1 MIKQKLLLLA
11 FVILGIG
18 GFFYYKQANQ
28 SSNQIFDFISDNTL
42 VLIETNE
49 ISTVKNSVIPRI
61 PLLTN
66 ASSQYQILKSIGLSQ
81 RDIDLLILKKTLY
94 FALLAE
100 GKDNFAFVNYLP
112 LTADNEDFIDK
123 LEDLSHNDIG
133 KRIIPHTTQGHKLLE
148 VIDEQAKSL
157 FTYIIQ
163 DNLLIFS
170 KSNLA
175 LEESILHS
183 ENNWIK
189 NLKLHNSTTKSDSVF
204 TQTHFNKTSVNDFL
218 KAVSTK
224 NSVNFSSIF
233 PQSLFWLNPNGN
245 VIEAISTTAN
255 SILFEGQKA
264 SNVQGLNMIP
274 NSASYSLIMSF
285 SNLEKLTNQLKK
297 NLEGDKKINALREKV
312 TNRFEVD
319 FDNIYNKIN
328 ETVSLCSFD
337 NSDQSLQNK
346 VIVIKQK
353 GLLSPLK
360 AISTNVAIKQ
370 KDNVFSMQYGS
381 FLITSLGIREFP
393 MMLFGEIY
401 SGFEECYF
409 TEYNDY
415 IIMASSLAMM
425 QEYLISISKGEV
437 WSNSPKNKKILS
449 HCLPANL
456 TLIVENSKSLK
467 GLQRILNNKWS
478 EKINTYENTLAG
490 VQAEI
495 LQLSATDSRLLLL
508 KNIEVTKTVQQK
520 TNSKWIKLG
529 GINIISASKPIYLVN
544 PKNKNSQVLVQSVDY
559 KLSLFDNGKQIWS
572 YQLNNKLVGEVKSV
586 QFSKTAS
593 QSLIAVT
600 KSKLFI
606 LTRNEKGFDV
616 IESKPFKGF
625 SLENFN
631 TLEHQADKET
641 DLTLVSENGATFK
654 FNKSSLIFTAVNTR
668 TNKGKTLIPIPNII
682 QKGSEY
688 VVILKNTGEL
698 FLQDSK
704 GKIAPN
710 FPINLRGTFVSPPL
724 LERDND
730 NIVVRT
736 ISEQG
741 DLYKV
746 SLEGKILEKRQLFRP
761 DNEVKFSIAVEDRN
775 NDWVVM
781 RTNGK
786 EVVVLDKNEKE
797 LFVIKGLNYGKK
809 VLGYYNLGVGG
820 KYFSVNNGYE
830 NYKFYDEN
838 GESIG
843 QIPIESNFRP
853 TLSYA
858 DSYKKIIMNITTP
871 SGIETWSVKIR

>member
-11 FVILGIG
+11 FAILGIG
-18 GFFYYKQANQ
+18 GFIYYEQANQ
-28 SSNQIFDFISDNTL
+28 SNNQIFDFISDNTL

-49 ISTVKNSVIPRI
+49 ISTAKNSVIPRI

-81 RDIDLLILKKTLY
+81 RDIDLLTLKRTLY

-112 LTADNEDFIDK
+112 LTADNTDFIDR
-123 LEDLSHNDIG
+123 LEDLSHNTTG
-133 KRIIPHTTQGHKLLE
+133 KRIIPHTTQGYKLSE

-157 FTYIIQ
+157 FTYIIR

-183 ENNWIK
+183 ENSWIK
-189 NLKLHNSTTKSDSVF
+189 KLKLHVSNNKSDTVF
-204 TQTHFNKTSVNDFL
+204 TQTHFNETSINGFL
-218 KAVSTK
+218 KAVSAK

-233 PQSLFWLNPNGN
+233 PQSLTWLNPNGN
-245 VIEAISTTAN
+245 VIEAISTTN
-255 SILFEGQKA
+255 STLFEGQKA
-264 SNVQGLNMIP
+264 SNIQGLNMIP

-285 SNLEKLTNQLKK
+285 SNSEKLTNQLKK
-297 NLEGDKKINALREKV
+297 DLERNKKINALRKKV
-312 TNRFEVD
+312 ADRFEVD
-319 FDNIYNKIN
+319 FDNLYNKIN
-328 ETVSLCSFD
+328 ETISLCSFD

-346 VIVIKQK
+346 VIIIKEK
-353 GLLSPLK
+353 GLINPLK
-360 AISTNVAIKQ
+360 AIAKNVAIKQ

-381 FLITSLGIREFP
+381 FLITSLGIKEFP
-393 MMLFGEIY
+393 MVLFGEIY

-409 TEYNDY
+409 TEYNGY
-415 IIMASSLAMM
+415 IIMASNLAMM
-425 QEYLISISKGEV
+425 QDYLISISKGEV

-456 TLIVENSKSLK
+456 TLIVENAKALK

-478 EKINTYENTLAG
+478 EKINTYENALAG
-490 VQAEI
+490 IQAEI
-495 LQLSATDSRLLLL
+495 LQLNATDGRLLLL
-508 KNIEVTKTVQQK
+508 KNIEIVKTVQQK
-520 TNSKWIKLG
+520 TNNKWIKLG
-529 GINIISASKPIYLVN
+529 GINITSASKPMYLVN
-544 PKNKNSQVLVQSVDY
+544 PKNKNSQILVQSIDH
-559 KLSLFDNGKQIWS
+559 KLNLFDNGKRIWS
-572 YQLNNKLVGEVKSV
+572 YQLNNNLVGEVKSI
-586 QFSKTAS
+586 QFLKSTS
-593 QSLIAVT
+593 QNLIAVT
-600 KSKLFI
+600 KSKIFVLS
-606 LTRNEKGFDV
+606 RNEKGFDV
-616 IESKPFKGF
+616 TESKPFKGF
-625 SLENFN
+625 NLENFN
-631 TLEHQADKET
+631 VFEYQSDKET
-641 DLTLVSENGATFK
+641 NLTLVSENGTTFK
-654 FNKSSLIFTAVNTR
+654 FNKLSLILTAVNAR
-668 TNKGKTLIPIPNII
+668 INKGKTLVPIPNII
-682 QKGSEY
+682 QKETEY
-688 VVILKNTGEL
+688 VVILKNTGAL

-704 GKIAPN
+704 GKIATN
-710 FPINLRGTFVSPPL
+710 FPVNLKGNFVSPPL

-730 NIVVRT
+730 NIVIRM

-775 NDWVVM
+775 NDWVIM

-786 EVVVLDKNEKE
+786 EVVGLDKNEKE

-820 KYFSVNNGYE
+820 KYFSVNNGFE
-830 NYKFYDEN
+830 NYRFYNEN

-843 QIPIESNFRP
+843 QIPVESNFKP